1 MDERLLDL
9 LFDFDL
15 LFDREV
21 RFNSFFSKD
30 FDLERDLLFFERF
43 DERLLERLLLFTG
56 EPDLLLE
63 RLRELDFLVELITFS
78 GDLLR
83 DFDCLTGD
91 AGELDLERLAECFEF
106 SLLFDSTDGERMFT
120 GEPVSFNESI

>member
-1 MDERLLDL
+1 MDL
-9 LFDFDL
+9 LL
-15 LFDREV
+15 EREE
-21 RFNSFFSKD
+21 RFNSFLSKD

-43 DERLLERLLLFTG
+43 DERLLERLLLFIG

-63 RLRELDFLVELITFS
+63 RLREFDFCDKFCSFS

-83 DFDCLTGD
+83 DFDFLT
-91 AGELDLERLAECFEF
+91 GELDLERLPECFDV

-120 GEPVSFNESI
+120 GEPVSENTIKLFVN